1 MYTFTHCCEKEDTI
15 KLTDGETWLSLNSK
29 GSENARD
36 PEITAFLRYVDGKAD
51 DAEHDGHVHA
61 GLQRIRVDDG
71 IGVVIIDVMIM
82 GLVSCIATAT
92 GTVLCRRYQM
102 AYVATSSRWS
112 LYPGRGGALLHFLKN
127 VPEQT
132 PDFKE
137 YMRFVFLTFLL
148 LN

>member
-1 MYTFTHCCEKEDTI
+1 MYTFTHCCEKKHDEI
-15 KLTDGETWLSLNSK
+15 NGRRNMIIPEQQ
-29 GSENARD
+29 GRENARD
-36 PEITAFLRYVDGKAD
+36 PEITVFLRYVDGKAD

-102 AYVATSSRWS
+102 AYVATSSR
-112 LYPGRGGALLHFLKN
+112 
-127 VPEQT
+127 
-132 PDFKE
+132 
-137 YMRFVFLTFLL
+137 
-148 LN
+148 

>member
-1 MYTFTHCCEKEDTI
+1 MIIPEQQ
-15 KLTDGETWLSLNSK
+15 GR
-29 GSENARD
+29 ENARD

-102 AYVATSSRWS
+102 AYVATSSR
-112 LYPGRGGALLHFLKN
+112 
-127 VPEQT
+127 
-132 PDFKE
+132 
-137 YMRFVFLTFLL
+137 
-148 LN
+148 